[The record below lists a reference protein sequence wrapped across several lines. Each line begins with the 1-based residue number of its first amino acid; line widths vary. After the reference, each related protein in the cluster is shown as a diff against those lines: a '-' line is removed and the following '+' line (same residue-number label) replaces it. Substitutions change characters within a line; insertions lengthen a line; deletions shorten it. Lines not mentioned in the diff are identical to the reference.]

1 MHKPILFLFLLIP
14 LLGIAKRPN
23 IIFILT
29 DDQGYGDVNAH
40 GHPYLKTPH
49 TNKLRE
55 ESVSFDNFYV
65 SPSCSPTRAALLSG
79 MHEFRTGV
87 THTIPPASN
96 WMRKWFAF
104 LSY

>member
-1 MHKPILFLFLLIP
+1 MGQREKIGIPIYLIDLRVPKEVYLSSMQKPILALLFLLP

-65 SPSCSPTRAALLSG
+65 QSILLPTRAALLSG
-79 MHEFRTGV
+79 N
-87 THTIPPASN
+87 A
-96 WMRKWFAF
+96 
-104 LSY
+104 

>member
-1 MHKPILFLFLLIP
+1 MYKPLLAFLFLFP
-14 LLGIAKRPN
+14 LLAMAKRPN

-55 ESVSFDNFYV
+55 ESVSYY
-65 SPSCSPTRAALLSG
+65 R
-79 MHEFRTGV
+79 HK
-87 THTIPPASN
+87 
-96 WMRKWFAF
+96 RKN
-104 LSY
+104 

>member
-1 MHKPILFLFLLIP
+1 MQKPILALLLLLP

-49 TNKLRE
+49 TNKLR
-55 ESVSFDNFYV
+55 
-65 SPSCSPTRAALLSG
+65 
-79 MHEFRTGV
+79 
-87 THTIPPASN
+87 
-96 WMRKWFAF
+96 RKV
-104 LSY
+104 